1 MTDTTQEFHE
11 AVYAAVKNTIEEV
24 GLDTVKKMSCFKEG
38 RDLMT
43 DTKDDDLVK
52 RARWFLEG
60 VTNGPW
66 KSSLLDTDGSGLKI
80 PQMPKRKAYFGESIL
95 AESEGNKAIFLS
107 PFCHADNMF
116 DVNFVVA
123 SRDLVP
129 AMADRIEELEAKL
142 AQQDD
147 LMQAAVA
154 AALREAAA
162 LFEQDA
168 LDMRAEENPLYW
180 TAENDA
186 KRILAIITS
195 DAQAAL
201 DRVVAAERERCA
213 KVADGEAAGPYFRLP
228 AFHGPDACASIDG
241 EVAQVAR
248 SIAAAIRKGDPP

>member
-80 PQMPKRKAYFGESIL
+80 PQMLKRKAYFGESIL

-123 SRDLVP
+123 SSDLVP

-142 AQQDD
+142 A
-147 LMQAAVA
+147 
-154 AALREAAA
+154 
-162 LFEQDA
+162 
-168 LDMRAEENPLYW
+168 
-180 TAENDA
+180 
-186 KRILAIITS
+186 
-195 DAQAAL
+195 
-201 DRVVAAERERCA
+201 AERERCA
-213 KVADGEAAGPYFRLP
+213 KVAESVALPMDGKIVKALAGYMR
-228 AFHGPDACASIDG
+228 DT
-241 EVAQVAR
+241 
-248 SIAAAIRKGDPP
+248 IAHHIRKGGE